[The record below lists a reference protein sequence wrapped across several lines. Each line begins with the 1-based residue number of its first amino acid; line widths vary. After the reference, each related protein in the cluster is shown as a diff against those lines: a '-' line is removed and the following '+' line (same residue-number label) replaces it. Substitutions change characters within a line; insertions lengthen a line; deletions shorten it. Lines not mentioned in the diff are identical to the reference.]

1 MWFGLGKGMKNF
13 LCVLLGTGISTGII
27 LNGEVYRGVN
37 CESGEF
43 GHTCIDPSGPVCI
56 CGGRGCLEAYAS
68 GLALAK
74 LGRNTAQ
81 DRKDSMIMA
90 LADGNGEN
98 ITAETVYNAASRG
111 DADALSIFRKMGHY
125 LGIGV
130 SNLINLFNPEC
141 TILCGR
147 VSKASRFFMPAL
159 LKVIDKH
166 AWHISKKEINISNL
180 TNGAVLGAAG
190 IVLQEIYNNNFLF
203 TQSFDNR
210 VSARRIASL

>member
-1 MWFGLGKGMKNF
+1 MGQK
-13 LCVLLGTGISTGII
+13 
-27 LNGEVYRGVN
+27 
-37 CESGEF
+37 
-43 GHTCIDPSGPVCI
+43 
-56 CGGRGCLEAYAS
+56 
-68 GLALAK
+68 
-74 LGRNTAQ
+74 TAQ

-90 LADGNGEN
+90 LAKGNGERV
-98 ITAETVYNAASRG
+98 TAETVYNAAVRG
-111 DADALSIFRKMGHY
+111 DADALGIFRTMGYY
-125 LGIGV
+125 LGLGI

-141 TILCGR
+141 IILCGR

-210 VSARRIASL
+210 VSARRIAAL